1 MSFLPQSR
9 PFSYWSFVKLE
20 IHSKFQME
28 HIKKCLDTM
37 AMSTLGAPLNTTVE
51 RDKCICMQWILYKR
65 IFKNLQKVAGAR
77 CLPCTSSCSTMQ
89 ARRSRL
95 QTAWAELPSCTRDS
109 DPYGTAQPWLQAQVP
124 VTPFTTCWDLA
135 RRRKD
140 DAERRHTNDTSS
152 WVVSFS
158 WNLWIRT
165 IFLSSTIL
173 CFYAFFFK
181 CKDS

>member
-51 RDKCICMQWILYKR
+51 RDKWICMQWILYKR

-95 QTAWAELPSCTRDS
+95 QTAWAELPGCTRDS
-109 DPYGTAQPWLQAQVP
+109 DPWEQPSLGCRLSTCYTPHCLLRPGTKEQRWFWEERHKWHFILSCFVFLKSMDQNHFFYQAQ
-124 VTPFTTCWDLA
+124 
-135 RRRKD
+135 
-140 DAERRHTNDTSS
+140 
-152 WVVSFS
+152 
-158 WNLWIRT
+158 
-165 IFLSSTIL
+165 
-173 CFYAFFFK
+173 FYAFMHFF
-181 CKDS
+181 